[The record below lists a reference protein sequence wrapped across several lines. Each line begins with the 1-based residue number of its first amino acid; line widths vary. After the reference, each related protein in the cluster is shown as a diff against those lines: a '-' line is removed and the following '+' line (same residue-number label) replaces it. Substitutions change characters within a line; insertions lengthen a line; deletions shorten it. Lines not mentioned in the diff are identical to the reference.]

1 MSYLQHYG
9 VKGMKWGVR
18 RYQNP
23 DGTRTRLGKEHY
35 SKTVFVSGSSKT
47 QEKGSEY
54 YRRSLPYE
62 VKKELDKFIQNGGKI
77 LVGDAPGSDRQTQDY
92 LNKKGYMN
100 VEVYGP
106 GKQVRYS
113 ANKDW
118 KTNAIDVPGAE
129 EFSKEWLA
137 GKDKVMTEKA
147 DHAIAVILDEGA
159 KATRKNV
166 DRLFEQNKDVM
177 VYQLSKNGKEEDKIV
192 DYRREPKDP
201 KSLFNRTK
209 DFKYKEFD
217 KLMSPE
223 EVEKTGSGSCHDQV
237 MYEMAKLRKMGFDPK
252 ATFVMEV
259 TDGGQGGMTH
269 SYVTFKQGDKTYW
282 IEPANTW
289 SDRSGLNEFSSAS
302 DVRKAFR
309 EAHKSGEFGNKS
321 SYKNLIFQDF
331 DDRKH
336 TPGETLE
343 EFVEKCLE

>member
-1 MSYLQHYG
+1 MPHLEHYG

-35 SKTVFVSGSSKT
+35 KQTVFVSGSSKT
-47 QEKGSEY
+47 QDKESEY
-54 YRRSLPYE
+54 HRRSLPKE
-62 VKKELDKFIQNGGKI
+62 VKRELDKYIQNGGKI
-77 LVGDAPGSDRQTQDY
+77 LVGDAPGIDRQTQEY
-92 LNKKGYMN
+92 LNRKGYMN

-113 ANKDW
+113 ANEKW

-166 DRLFEQNKDVM
+166 DRLFEQNKNVM
-177 VYQLSKNGKEEDKIV
+177 VYELSKEGKENDKVV
-192 DYRREPKDP
+192 DYRGELKDP
-201 KSLFNRTK
+201 KGLSNRLK
-209 DFKYKEFD
+209 GFKYKEFD

-223 EVEKTGSGSCHDQV
+223 EVEKTGGGSCHDQV
-237 MYEMAKLRKMGFDPK
+237 MYEMDKLRKMGLNPK
-252 ATFVMEV
+252 ATFVIEY
-259 TDGGQGGMTH
+259 DDNGQGGMTH
-269 SYVTFKQGDKTYW
+269 SYVTFVQNGKTMW
-282 IEPANTW
+282 LENAW
-289 SDRSGLNEFSSAS
+289 SERAGVNEFNSPS
-302 DVRKAFR
+302 DVRKAIR
-309 EAHKSGEFGNKS
+309 NAHKSGEYGNIGQFKHIAF
-321 SYKNLIFQDF
+321 KEF

-336 TPGETLE
+336 VPGETLQ
-343 EFVEKCLE
+343 EFIDKIYN